1 VSSFLSKLDKRSARR
16 RGGTPQGQD
25 IILRKEESSA
35 RPSKR
40 EQKRSQTTILLTSRE
55 PSPEGLLAELLGF
68 QKKAASSD
76 RLRGKSG
83 DSDTPPWQTQTGA
96 RTAQLNALVPVA
108 RRLLQELMQPGISDR
123 ELEVVVKRAVSIA
136 AQELAAEMLITSRD
150 THEATLELIALVAG
164 KGPLKPL
171 FDDPFVTDVYVD
183 DWNRVRCKRLGKS
196 MDTPCVFR
204 APSDYDAFCS
214 SLIEQSK
221 ERLTATKP
229 RIDVV
234 LADEWR
240 SRVNIVHGSLRG
252 EPRPGIAV
260 RIPRLQS
267 ATMYDLL
274 RSQTLP
280 AAVAAWLSEFMA
292 FGDVSAL
299 VIGPS
304 GSGKTTAAT
313 ALLNAVGSDERVL
326 LLEHLPEIYPASCHI
341 ERLTL
346 AHPRVEVGG
355 VGLADVLDVVRARAP
370 HRIVFGEVRERDR
383 FAFLELLADGYSGS
397 IATMCSED
405 AREALS
411 RLAQGPDGNGNNQ
424 HSAQMVSRLMRLV
437 LRLQNH
443 DGRPCLGELCEVL
456 PAELGEIRVVPLV
469 RYEGEARGKR
479 VWRKLVHK
487 SALFDLM
494 AERGVEMMTGPTL
507 LPPLEKPENVSEEER
522 L

>member
-1 VSSFLSKLDKRSARR
+1 VGSFLSKLNKRIAGR
-16 RGGTPQGQD
+16 RGGASQSQD
-25 IILRKEESSA
+25 IILRKDMPAVRST
-35 RPSKR
+35 KR
-40 EQKRSQTTILLTSRE
+40 EHKRPQTTILLTSRE
-55 PSPEGLLAELLGF
+55 PSPEGLLAELLGL
-68 QKKAASSD
+68 QKKTHSTE
-76 RLRGKSG
+76 RLRSKQG
-83 DSDTPPWQTQTGA
+83 DGDAALWQTQAAT

-108 RRLLQELMQPGISDR
+108 RRLLQELMQPGISGR
-123 ELEVVVKRAVSIA
+123 EFETVVKRAVS
-136 AQELAAEMLITSRD
+136 LAAHELSGTMLITSRD

-171 FDDPFVTDVYVD
+171 FDDPLVTDVYVD

-196 MDTPCVFR
+196 IDTPCVFR

-214 SLIEQSK
+214 GLIEQSN
-221 ERLTATKP
+221 ERLTPASP

-234 LADEWR
+234 LADDWR

-252 EPRPGIAV
+252 EQRPGIAV

-326 LLEHLPEIYPASCHI
+326 LLEHLPELYPASCHI
-341 ERLTL
+341 ERLML

-355 VGLADVLDVVRARAP
+355 VGLADILDVVRARAP
-370 HRIVFGEVRERDR
+370 HRIVFGEIRERDR

-411 RLAQGPDGNGNNQ
+411 RLAQGPEGNSNNQ
-424 HSAQMVSRLMRLV
+424 HSSSMVSRLMRLV
-437 LRLQNH
+437 LRLQNP
-443 DGRPCLGELCEVL
+443 DGRPCLAELCEVL
-456 PAELGEIRVVPLV
+456 PAEHGEIRVVPLV

-479 VWRKLVHK
+479 VWRKLVHS
-487 SALFDLM
+487 SALFNLM
-494 AERGVEMMTGPTL
+494 AERGVEMLTGPSL
-507 LPPLEKPENVSEEER
+507 LPPLEKSEGMSDQER
-522 L
+522 V

>member
-1 VSSFLSKLDKRSARR
+1 
-16 RGGTPQGQD
+16 
-25 IILRKEESSA
+25 
-35 RPSKR
+35 
-40 EQKRSQTTILLTSRE
+40 
-55 PSPEGLLAELLGF
+55 
-68 QKKAASSD
+68 
-76 RLRGKSG
+76 
-83 DSDTPPWQTQTGA
+83 
-96 RTAQLNALVPVA
+96 
-108 RRLLQELMQPGISDR
+108 
-123 ELEVVVKRAVSIA
+123 
-136 AQELAAEMLITSRD
+136 MLITSRD
-150 THEATLELIALVAG
+150 THEAALELIALVSG
-164 KGPLKPL
+164 KGPLTPL
-171 FDDPFVTDVYVD
+171 FDDPLVTDVYVD

-196 MDTPCVFR
+196 IDTPCIFR

-214 SLIEQSK
+214 GLIEQSNQ
-221 ERLTATKP
+221 RLTSARP
-229 RIDVV
+229 RIDLV

-252 EPRPGIAV
+252 EQRPGIAV
-260 RIPRLQS
+260 RIPRLKS

-292 FGDVSAL
+292 FGDVSTL

-326 LLEHLPEIYPASCHI
+326 LLEHLPEIYPASCHT

-346 AHPRVEVGG
+346 AHAGVEGSG
-355 VGLADVLDVVRARAP
+355 DGLADILDVVRARAP
-370 HRIVFGEVRERDR
+370 HRIVFGEIRERDR

-397 IATMCSED
+397 IATMCSEN
-405 AREALS
+405 ASEALS
-411 RLAQGPDGNGNNQ
+411 RLAQGLDGQGNNQ

-437 LRLQNH
+437 LRLQNP
-443 DGRPCLGELCEVL
+443 DGHPCLAELCEVL

-469 RYEGEARGKR
+469 RYEGEAKGKR
-479 VWRKLVHK
+479 VWRKLVHS

-494 AERGVEMMTGPTL
+494 AERGVEIMTGPSL
-507 LPPLEKPENVSEEER
+507 LPPLENSQESVGHEER